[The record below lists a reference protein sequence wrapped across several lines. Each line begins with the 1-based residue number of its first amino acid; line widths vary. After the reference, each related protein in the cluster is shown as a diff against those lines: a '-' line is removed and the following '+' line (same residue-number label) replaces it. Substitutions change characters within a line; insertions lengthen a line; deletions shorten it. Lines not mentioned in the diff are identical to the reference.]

1 MTKFKNSKKRKLRAE
16 LKALKIDRDDLVR
29 IADDKNKEIS
39 RLTSQNTV
47 LVQSVENLVKEA
59 NLVLAANEKHHFEE
73 KPEPKEWIPQV
84 GDICEVVGNRDH
96 RQIGTHSF
104 ETGTIGGITD
114 IVNSY
119 SSEYVELLDKCW
131 VHKQDLKFISRPDKP
146 ETRTPI
152 F

>member
-47 LVQSVENLVKEA
+47 LVQSVENLVKQA
-59 NLVLAANEKHHFEE
+59 NLVLAANEKHHFEV
-73 KPEPKEWIPQV
+73 KEE
-84 GDICEVVGNRDH
+84 EVVKSADYLRD
-96 RQIGTHSF
+96 TFFS
-104 ETGTIGGITD
+104 
-114 IVNSY
+114 
-119 SSEYVELLDKCW
+119 
-131 VHKQDLKFISRPDKP
+131 DKP